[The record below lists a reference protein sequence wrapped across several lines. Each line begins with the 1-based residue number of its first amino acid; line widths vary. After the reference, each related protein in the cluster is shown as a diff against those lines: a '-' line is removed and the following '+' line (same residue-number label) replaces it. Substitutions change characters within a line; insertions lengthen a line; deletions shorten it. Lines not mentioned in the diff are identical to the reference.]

1 MRKLGVWQRL
11 GIIASV
17 LWIIGGGLWQRTS
30 DVERAQTFMNSS
42 YQTCFDA
49 HPPNADRA
57 YYATCMSKAWADYQI
72 VVAGS
77 WGNVAFFAIAPVALA
92 WLAAFI
98 AIVVSRWVLAGRSV
112 RN

>member
-1 MRKLGVWQRL
+1 
-11 GIIASV
+11 
-17 LWIIGGGLWQRTS
+17 
-30 DVERAQTFMNSS
+30 
-42 YQTCFDA
+42 
-49 HPPNADRA
+49 
-57 YYATCMSKAWADYQI
+57 MSKAWADYQI